1 MSALGGGGETA
12 AQHRVSLFP
21 PIFWMHATLNLQ
33 FLTRSSL
40 QATESYGAQRG
51 KESEGI
57 ASPRTAWFPIADPGR
72 WGEPD
77 NNSPT
82 KMTQATHRSRDYAI
96 QADQAESHGQ
106 TRVSDSTHIHQDLIA
121 RGSRMRDRLVTS
133 RRSGRGSGL
142 AGPITP
148 GATAVVRPH
157 KDQAR
162 RVRFRSSRR
171 YRPLVAPPV

>member
-51 KESEGI
+51 KESGGI
-57 ASPRTAWFPIADPGR
+57 ASHRTAWFPIADPGQ

-82 KMTQATHRSRDYAI
+82 KMTQATHRSRDYPI
-96 QADQAESHGQ
+96 QADLAESHGQ
-106 TRVSDSTHIHQDLIA
+106 TRVSDGTLGSYPSGLGDRPRVKDA
-121 RGSRMRDRLVTS
+121 RSACDVKALRATGLRAG
-133 RRSGRGSGL
+133 RSYHTGRNGRGS
-142 AGPITP
+142 ASQRP
-148 GATAVVRPH
+148 G
-157 KDQAR
+157 
-162 RVRFRSSRR
+162 
-171 YRPLVAPPV
+171 